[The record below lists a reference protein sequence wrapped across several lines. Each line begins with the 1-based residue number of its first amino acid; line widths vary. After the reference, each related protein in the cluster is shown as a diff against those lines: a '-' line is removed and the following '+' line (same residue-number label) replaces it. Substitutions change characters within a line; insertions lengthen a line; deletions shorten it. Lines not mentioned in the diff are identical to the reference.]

1 MFFDTRSKNKSKKTI
16 KKNVT
21 KITPKVYDTRI
32 DQKNRPKLIIHQIY
46 GVFRDNKPLSDFP
59 LFVDSKKAW
68 MKVAKDAGYRYKLW
82 NDDMCT
88 KLINKYPEFKK
99 MYNSVKFPVM
109 RADIIRF
116 LILYDEGGMY
126 VDMDVFPL
134 KKKYEFDRLA
144 FCEYYY
150 TPKKPHTNT
159 DMEVIYAPK
168 GSEVMY
174 DFLKFV
180 ETRIKEKNK
189 IDIYKDWKVRYIF
202 QTTGPR
208 SLMEF
213 IKIHNIE
220 YDEIKSNLGKI
231 DDLRKFKG
239 VDYDVLSYFSMSYNP
254 HRYLK
259 HQKYKNTKKDDKK
272 K

>member
-1 MFFDTRSKNKSKKTI
+1 MRSNKKKKTT
-16 KKNVT
+16 KKSIN
-21 KITPKVYDTRI
+21 KDQSEPKVYDTKI
-32 DQKNRPKLIIHQIY
+32 NTKKRPKLIIHQIY
-46 GVFRDNKPLSDFP
+46 GVFRDNKPITDFP

-68 MKVAKDAGYRYKLW
+68 SELAKKAGYRYKLW

-88 KLINKYPEFKK
+88 KIINKYPEFKK
-99 MYNSVKFPVM
+99 MYNSVKYPIM
-109 RADIIRF
+109 RADIVRF

-150 TPKKPHTNT
+150 APKKPHTNT
-159 DMEVIYAPK
+159 DMEVIYSPK
-168 GSEVMY
+168 GCEVMY
-174 DFLKFV
+174 DYLKFV

-213 IKIHNIE
+213 LKKHKVE
-220 YDEIKSNLGKI
+220 YDEIKSNVSKI
-231 DDLRKFKG
+231 DDLRIFKG
-239 VDYDVLSYFSMSYNP
+239 VDYDVISYFSMSYNP

-259 HQKYKNTKKDDKK
+259 HQNYLRGKNKNKK

>member
-1 MFFDTRSKNKSKKTI
+1 MFFNMRSKKKAKKTI
-16 KKNVT
+16 KKKVS
-21 KITPKVYDTRI
+21 KIVPKVYDTKI
-32 DQKNRPKLIIHQIY
+32 DTKNRPKLIIHQIY
-46 GVFRDNKPLSDFP
+46 GVFRDGKPLSDFP

-82 NDDMCT
+82 NDDMCN
-88 KLINKYPEFKK
+88 KLINKYPEFKN
-99 MYNSVKFPVM
+99 MYESIEKKKKPAVM
-109 RADIIRF
+109 RADIMRF

-134 KKKYEFDRLA
+134 KKKYEYDRLA

-150 TPKKPHTNT
+150 TPRKPLTNT

-180 ETRIKEKNK
+180 ETQIKEKEK
-189 IDIYKDWKVRYIF
+189 SLPKSWKVRYIF
-202 QTTGPR
+202 YTTGPR
-208 SLMEF
+208 ALMKF
-213 IKIHNIE
+213 LKMHNIE
-220 YDEIKSNLGKI
+220 YDEIKSNLGKN

-239 VDYDVLSYFSMSYNP
+239 VDYDVISYFSMSYNP
-254 HRYLK
+254 HGD
-259 HQKYKNTKKDDKK
+259 KNVGYDKK
-272 K
+272 KKKK